1 MSASLIRIEMDEPG
15 MAAGMAAGME
25 ERPSQHGRIGEP
37 IHAAQGPFRSI
48 TLPGTG
54 FPPSFTPQRQSSQRL
69 PLLGPGRFTRRPGRF
84 FERLLPVGYRR
95 SDAARGGARAGAITP
110 GRTVRAP
117 KTEGW
122 LDRFRSP
129 GTLRTSSELNF
140 ADPLDRCWTG
150 P

>member
-15 MAAGMAAGME
+15 VAAEMA
-25 ERPSQHGRIGEP
+25 ERASQHERRAEP
-37 IHAAQGPFRSI
+37 IHAAPGPFRSI

-54 FPPSFTPQRQSSQRL
+54 FPPSFTPQGQSSRTL
-69 PLLGPGRFTRRPGRF
+69 PLLGPGRFTRRSGRF
-84 FERLLPVGYRR
+84 LERPLPVGYRR

-117 KTEGW
+117 RTEVS
-122 LDRFRSP
+122 LDRFRRP
-129 GTLRTSSELNF
+129 GTFRTSSELNF
-140 ADPLDRCWTG
+140 TVPLDRFWTG